1 MIPTTITG
9 IVILL
14 LLLLP
19 GFVFVTARERH
30 QPSRKLSALRET
42 SVVIAATTVSYFVPV
57 IVAIGLALAWPGLRS
72 TFASLLSS
80 PQEFGADHPFRLLAL
95 IAAFTLLASSVSY
108 FVGSKRMARFI
119 PRAGGSAWWMMFE
132 EAKPATSDSIQ
143 VSATLSDGTIVTGSL
158 HSWSREAADHQ
169 DRELVL
175 GSPIWLQD
183 SNTSEPYADDSHALS
198 ISARE
203 IRFLSAK
210 YFSQG

>member
-1 MIPTTITG
+1 
-9 IVILL
+9 
-14 LLLLP
+14 
-19 GFVFVTARERH
+19 
-30 QPSRKLSALRET
+30 
-42 SVVIAATTVSYFVPV
+42 
-57 IVAIGLALAWPGLRS
+57 
-72 TFASLLSS
+72 
-80 PQEFGADHPFRLLAL
+80 
-95 IAAFTLLASSVSY
+95 
-108 FVGSKRMARFI
+108 
-119 PRAGGSAWWMMFE
+119 MMFE